1 MGLIFDIL
9 AFTIASVV
17 MVKAGSY
24 AIKSLTAI
32 GKNLNVGH
40 FLISFFLVGLVSSL
54 PEGFVSIIS
63 AVQGVPNLGF
73 GALIGSAIAD
83 LTLVT
88 GIVALVAVRT
98 KVTKGF
104 TYELWL
110 FALISLMLALGFD
123 GTISR
128 SDGAILMGGC
138 LLFFFSILQKNHI
151 VDKLVHSNKK
161 HLYKNIALFFV
172 SAIIV
177 FFSADYVV
185 NSARRVAAD
194 FEVPLVVIG
203 LILIPLAT
211 TLPEAVFA
219 ISAAKKKL
227 ADIAIGELFGVI
239 IIDSTLLI
247 GLIAV
252 IHPIAIAS
260 SDLTKIAVFA
270 LTSVALGTYF
280 IRSDRHL
287 TWKEGIVLIFFYIFF
302 IMTELA
308 SAHPVAT

>member
-1 MGLIFDIL
+1 MKLVFDVL
-9 AFTIASVV
+9 TFAIASIV
-17 MVKAGSY
+17 MVRAGSY

-32 GKNLNVGH
+32 GKNLKIGH
-40 FLISFFLVGLVSSL
+40 FLISFFLVGLVSAL
-54 PEGFVSIIS
+54 PEGFVSVIS
-63 AVQGVPNLGF
+63 AFQKVPNLGF

-123 GTISR
+123 GTLSR

-138 LLFFFSILQKNHI
+138 LLFFFFILRQNHI
-151 VDKLVHSNKK
+151 VDKLLHSNKK
-161 HLYKNIALFFV
+161 HMYKNIALFIV
-172 SAIIV
+172 SAALV

-185 NSARRVAAD
+185 DSARKVAAD
-194 FEVPLVVIG
+194 FEFPLMVIG
-203 LILIPLAT
+203 LIFIPLAT

-219 ISAAKKKL
+219 VSAARKKL
-227 ADIAIGELFGVI
+227 ADVAIGELFGVI

-252 IHPIAIAS
+252 INPIAIAPAE
-260 SDLTKIAVFA
+260 LTKIAVFA

-287 TWKEGIVLIFFYIFF
+287 TWKEGMLLVFFYLVFVI
-302 IMTELA
+302 TELTA
-308 SAHPVAT
+308 ARPVVT

>member
-1 MGLIFDIL
+1 MGVVFDIL
-9 AFTIASVV
+9 AFATASVV

-32 GKNLNVGH
+32 GKNLDIGH
-40 FLISFFLVGLVSSL
+40 FLISFFLVGLVGAL
-54 PEGFVSIIS
+54 PEGFVSVIS
-63 AVQGVPNLGF
+63 AVQRVPNLGF

-88 GIVALVAVRT
+88 GIVALVAVKT

-138 LLFFFSILQKNHI
+138 LLFFFTILQQNHI
-151 VDKLVHSNKK
+151 VEKLVHSNKK
-161 HLYKNIALFFV
+161 HLYKNTALFILSATFV
-172 SAIIV
+172 
-177 FFSADYVV
+177 FLSADYVV
-185 NSARRVAAD
+185 NSARRVATD

-203 LILIPLAT
+203 LVFIPLAT

-219 ISAAKKKL
+219 ISAARKKL
-227 ADIAIGELFGVI
+227 ADVAIGELFGVI
-239 IIDSTLLI
+239 IIDSALLI
-247 GLIAV
+247 GLIAL
-252 IHPIAIAS
+252 INPIAIAPAE
-260 SDLTKIAVFA
+260 LTKIAIFA
-270 LTSVALGTYF
+270 LTSIALGTYF
-280 IRSDRHL
+280 IRSDRYL
-287 TWKEGIVLIFFYIFF
+287 TWREGLVLVFFYIIFV
-302 IMTELA
+302 ITELTA
-308 SAHPVAT
+308 ARPPAT

>member
-1 MGLIFDIL
+1 MGIIFDVL
-9 AFTIASVV
+9 AFAIASVV

-32 GKNLNVGH
+32 GKNLKIGH
-40 FLISFFLVGLVSSL
+40 FLISFFLVGLVSAL

-63 AVQGVPNLGF
+63 AFQQVPNLGF

-88 GIVALVAVRT
+88 GIVALVAVKT

-104 TYELWL
+104 TYEIWL

-123 GTISR
+123 GTLSR
-128 SDGAILMGGC
+128 IDGAILIGGC
-138 LLFFFSILQKNHI
+138 TLFFFSILQQNHI

-161 HLYKNIALFFV
+161 HLYKNIALFIV
-172 SAIIV
+172 SATLV

-185 NSARRVAAD
+185 DSAMLVAAD
-194 FEVPLVVIG
+194 FEFPLVVIG
-203 LILIPLAT
+203 LIFIPLAT

-219 ISAAKKKL
+219 ISAARKKL
-227 ADIAIGELFGVI
+227 ADVAIGELFGVI

-247 GLIAV
+247 GLIAA
-252 IHPIAIAS
+252 INPIAIAS
-260 SDLTKIAVFA
+260 AELTRIAIFA

-287 TWKEGIVLIFFYIFF
+287 TWKEGIVLVFFYILFV
-302 IMTELA
+302 ITELTA
-308 SAHPVAT
+308 ARPAVT

>member
-1 MGLIFDIL
+1 MGLVFDIL
-9 AFTIASVV
+9 TFALASVV

-40 FLISFFLVGLVSSL
+40 FLISFFLVGLVGAL

-63 AVQGVPNLGF
+63 AFQRVPNLGF

-88 GIVALVAVRT
+88 GIVALVAVKT

-123 GTISR
+123 GALSR

-138 LLFFFSILQKNHI
+138 LLFFFSILQQNHI
-151 VDKLVHSNKK
+151 VDKLVHSNKR
-161 HLYKNIALFFV
+161 HLYKNIALFLV
-172 SAIIV
+172 SAALV
-177 FFSADYVV
+177 FLSADYVV
-185 NSARRVAAD
+185 NSARKVAAD
-194 FEVPLVVIG
+194 FEFPLVVIG
-203 LILIPLAT
+203 LVFIPLAT

-219 ISAAKKKL
+219 ISAARKKL
-227 ADIAIGELFGVI
+227 ADIAMGELFGVI

-252 IHPIAIAS
+252 INPIATAPAE
-260 SDLTKIAVFA
+260 LTKIAVFA

-280 IRSDRHL
+280 IRGDRYL
-287 TWKEGIVLIFFYIFF
+287 TWKEGIVLVFFYLIFV
-302 IMTELA
+302 ITELTA
-308 SAHPVAT
+308 ARPAIT